1 MKKLLENCKIGI
13 DYFLYQPDKT
23 EVILQLYVLNPFY
36 KLLESVLEYI
46 LVLLRKLILYILKVL
61 KTQKLK

>member
-23 EVILQLYVLNPFY
+23 LVILQLYVLNPFY
-36 KLLESVLEYI
+36 KLLEGVLEYI
-46 LVLLRKLILYILKVL
+46 VELLRKLILYILKVL

>member
-23 EVILQLYVLNPFY
+23 EVILQVYVLNPLY
-36 KLLESVLEYI
+36 KIIETSVKFILQFLRKVIFYI
-46 LVLLRKLILYILKVL
+46 LQVL
-61 KTQKLK
+61 KTVKIK